1 MPELT
6 KEQLETQEM
15 LVQSKAFITAEA
27 TGTIEPWKGRK
38 SPMVTLFLKADGQR
52 PGPEGFKTAS
62 EFVQQLLKSL
72 KGTSFYLRYT
82 FQIPDGSGG
91 QKDSVGTLI
100 SVNPDGNLTFAC
112 REQYQS
118 NFTSEVA
125 YVERANKQAIAGL
138 KADESA
144 PAEGKTKIVLPAE
157 KKIEA

>member
-1 MPELT
+1 MPDLT
-6 KEQLETQEM
+6 KEQLETQQM
-15 LVQSKAFITAEA
+15 LQQSKAFITAEA

-38 SPMVTLFLKADGQR
+38 GPMVTLFLKQNGQR
-52 PGPEGFKTAS
+52 PGPQGFKTTA
-62 EFVQQLLKSL
+62 EFVDQLLTSL
-72 KGTSFYLRYT
+72 KGSSFYLRFT

-118 NFTSEVA
+118 NFTSEVS
-125 YVERANKQAIAGL
+125 YVERSNKTQIAGIKPDE
-138 KADESA
+138 KAS
-144 PAEGKTKIVLPAE
+144 GQIKIALPVE